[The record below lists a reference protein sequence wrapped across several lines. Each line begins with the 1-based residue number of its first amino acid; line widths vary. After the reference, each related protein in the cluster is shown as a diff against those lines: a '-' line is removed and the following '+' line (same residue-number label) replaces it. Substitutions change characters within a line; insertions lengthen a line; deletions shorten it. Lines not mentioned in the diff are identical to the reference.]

1 MNKFKVT
8 EERKYKAYINDILEV
23 DHEGDVDSLKYIIES
38 FLEFQGI
45 EVDLTTN
52 NSTLFIE
59 RVLNILK
66 NYRKDP
72 FKHEEYLNREITDLN
87 EEIIEMLIELS
98 IEIVYADRY
107 EFKHIYR
114 SIKLSHSILN
124 IIYKEEA
131 EILFDSFKYIME
143 ENNIEELNHII

>member
-98 IEIVYADRY
+98 IEIVY
-107 EFKHIYR
+107 
-114 SIKLSHSILN
+114 
-124 IIYKEEA
+124 
-131 EILFDSFKYIME
+131 
-143 ENNIEELNHII
+143 